1 MLDQI
6 LQGLQSNIGN
16 QLSDIQLPEGVQ
28 QNDVVQTASSSIID
42 TLKAQAGSGSL
53 DGILEM
59 FSGNETPDNSP
70 VMNSVSPEIIS
81 NLTNK
86 LGIDPELAQNI
97 VSKILPSAMNLFNKD
112 VQNGNFDI
120 SSLISQFQ
128 GGGIND
134 IIENFTGGEKNN
146 SAGGIFN
153 IIKGFFGK

>member
-6 LQGLQSNIGN
+6 LQGLQNNIGR

-28 QNDVVQTASSSIID
+28 QNDVAQTAGSSIID
-42 TLKAQAGSGSL
+42 ALKAQAGSGSL
-53 DGILEM
+53 DGIMEM

-97 VSKILPSAMNLFNKD
+97 VSKILPSAMNMFNKD
-112 VQNGNFDI
+112 VQSGNFDI

-128 GGGIND
+128 NGGIGD
-134 IIENFTGGEKNN
+134 IIENFTGGDKN
-146 SAGGIFN
+146 SSGGGIFN